1 MGKGYMF
8 ECKKCKHQYGI
19 CPGIGFSYM
28 SLCKKTLDKI
38 AKGKYGKEFKAAYDN
53 GGRYLSVN
61 AQRILYMCD
70 ACKTWD
76 SAIDATLYAPNNADA
91 FGKMQYGIKTVEEW
105 GEVPY
110 FIEGGH
116 FHVIKEYKH
125 KCPKCKGIMR
135 KANEEEYK
143 RLACPKCG
151 EINDMI
157 DEIRWD

>member
-1 MGKGYMF
+1 
-8 ECKKCKHQYGI
+8 
-19 CPGIGFSYM
+19 
-28 SLCKKTLDKI
+28 
-38 AKGKYGKEFKAAYDN
+38 
-53 GGRYLSVN
+53 
-61 AQRILYMCD
+61 MCD
-70 ACKTWD
+70 ACKIWD

-110 FIEGGH
+110 FIEGGY